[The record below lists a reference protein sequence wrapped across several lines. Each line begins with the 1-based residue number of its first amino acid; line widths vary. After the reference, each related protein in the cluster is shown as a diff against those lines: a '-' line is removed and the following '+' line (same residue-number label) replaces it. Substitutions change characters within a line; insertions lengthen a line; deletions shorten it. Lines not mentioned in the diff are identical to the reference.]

1 MGFWPIRVRA
11 RSYLYIKRQSTSV
24 KLFLKFIIH
33 KFSSANFLLNLW
45 NPASISTSSC
55 EFYNGITPLLKE
67 KLIRVRSPNFWNMDP
82 SVKKCIIKGTPLW
95 QELFSIKNPDSMHS
109 NRTLFSRE
117 EMFCLR
123 KAALQD
129 EKKKRKHVS
138 KWKVCHQHC
147 PLHTLWLQLKI
158 ENFSDWANRKRKLR
172 DVGSPFW
179 QTINI
184 VYWSKL
190 VNQKSHYNLWQSI
203 WKARWGNSSL
213 LASIVVSFARCRLFL
228 LFDFPTRTLTIF
240 AVIFTLLNLRC

>member
-129 EKKKRKHVS
+129 EKKKENTFPNEKYVTKIALYILCGFNWRLRTFQTEPIESENYVT
-138 KWKVCHQHC
+138 WD
-147 PLHTLWLQLKI
+147 LH
-158 ENFSDWANRKRKLR
+158 
-172 DVGSPFW
+172 
-179 QTINI
+179 
-184 VYWSKL
+184 
-190 VNQKSHYNLWQSI
+190 
-203 WKARWGNSSL
+203 
-213 LASIVVSFARCRLFL
+213 
-228 LFDFPTRTLTIF
+228 FDRQ
-240 AVIFTLLNLRC
+240 